1 MRIVLL
7 GAPGSGKGTQAQRLV
22 ARLGIPQVSTGDL
35 LRSAVARGTELGLKA
50 KAAMDSGQLV
60 ADEIVVGMIRER
72 LGQPD
77 AKSGFIL
84 DGFPRNEAQ
93 ARTLATM
100 LDAIQQPLDAVVLF
114 EVDYGEIARRI
125 AGRRS
130 CPNCGAVYNVHDA
143 ATLGITHCRNCA
155 AAPQLVQ
162 RPDDNE
168 ATVQKRLAVYDQMT
182 RPLAGFYRERGLLRA
197 IDAQGEV
204 DAVTGRLLSALGLGA
219 AVAAAPAASA
229 KPRHRPKAPARAR
242 AKPKAKAKAKA
253 KAKVGKKA
261 KAPAKAKSR
270 GKPKVK
276 AKRKA
281 AKPAGKKNAR
291 RRTPRRKTA
300 RRRR

>member
-35 LRSAVARGTELGLKA
+35 LRAAVARGTALGLAA

-60 ADEIVVGMIRER
+60 ADDIVVGMIRER
-72 LGQPD
+72 LGQAD
-77 AKSGFIL
+77 AGRGFIL

-93 ARTLATM
+93 ARTLAAM
-100 LDAIQQPLDAVVLF
+100 LDEIGQPLDAVVLF

-130 CPNCGAVYNVHDA
+130 CPACGAVYNVHDA
-143 ATLGITHCRNCA
+143 ATPGITHCRNCS

-168 ATVQKRLAVYDQMT
+168 ATVQRRLAVYDEMT
-182 RPLAGFYRERGLLRA
+182 RPLVGFYRSRGLLRA

-204 DAVTGRLLSALGLGA
+204 DAVTGRLIAALGLGP
-219 AVAAAPAASA
+219 AAAPARPAPRGRKA
-229 KPRHRPKAPARAR
+229 KARPR
-242 AKPKAKAKAKA
+242 AKAKAKPSRAGAARRGKPGTKKPVA
-253 KAKVGKKA
+253 KKRSPKKRVAAKKRATKR
-261 KAPAKAKSR
+261 APAK
-270 GKPKVK
+270 KPL
-276 AKRKA
+276 
-281 AKPAGKKNAR
+281 AR
-291 RRTPRRKTA
+291 RPATRRAA
-300 RRRR
+300 RRHR